1 MICKWKYAN
10 YEEVRNDL
18 KKSENRILIH
28 PAMRCSLEKLEKSRI
43 WEGRAKIV
51 DGNVVIFGRNL
62 LGNIW
67 MEYR

>member
-1 MICKWKYAN
+1 
-10 YEEVRNDL
+10 
-18 KKSENRILIH
+18 
-28 PAMRCSLEKLEKSRI
+28 MRCSLEKLEKSRI

-51 DGNVVIFGRNL
+51 DGKVVIFGRNL